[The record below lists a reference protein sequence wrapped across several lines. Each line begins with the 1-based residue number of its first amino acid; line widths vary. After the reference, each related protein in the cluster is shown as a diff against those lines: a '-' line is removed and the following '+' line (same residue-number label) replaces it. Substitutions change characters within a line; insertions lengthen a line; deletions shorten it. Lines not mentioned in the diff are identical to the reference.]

1 MSKNYGGY
9 KHEDAYYGG
18 SSSTRGGGGSSDPY
32 ASGSRSGYSGGS
44 GPYST
49 SPSGYSDQ
57 IDEDGHYKSGSQI
70 ETDYLDYKKTWK
82 TASFSSTAYWRESK
96 NRDRSKPPYKGT
108 RVDEQWR
115 PTVKDNREIPEWTL
129 MKQRGF
135 YRDDHE
141 QLEPFAHDSSN
152 KYKQYVIHLSLR
164 RGATLITAFVSAA
177 DKRAEF
183 NTTYGKVLRK
193 YGDYSTHE
201 SEEMRDRQV
210 HRDYSMREDIHRRYK
225 N

>member
-1 MSKNYGGY
+1 MSKNCGGY
-9 KHEDAYYGG
+9 NRDDTYYGG

-44 GPYST
+44 GSYST

-57 IDEDGHYKSGSQI
+57 LDEDGHYKPGSQI

-82 TASFSSTAYWRESK
+82 TASASSSAYWRESK
-96 NRDRSKPPYKGT
+96 NRDRSKRPYKGT

-115 PTVKDNREIPEWTL
+115 PTCKDDREPPEW

-141 QLEPFAHDSSN
+141 QLEPFAHDSS
-152 KYKQYVIHLSLR
+152 
-164 RGATLITAFVSAA
+164 
-177 DKRAEF
+177 DKF
-183 NTTYGKVLRK
+183 K
-193 YGDYSTHE
+193 
-201 SEEMRDRQV
+201 
-210 HRDYSMREDIHRRYK
+210 
-225 N
+225 